1 MLTIEGLLEF
11 IQTNPTLLV
20 VAALMCYA
28 GGFASYITSMY
39 MQVRNKQCPFYF
51 WQHCWYFGHDIV
63 FSLLF
68 YQWFN
73 IVKFWLFKVMCIACM
88 VFVLIEIFSL
98 YRAVKYERQEIWG
111 KYHKGQEVTVK
122 QALIRGISGYAIGAL
137 LFLTLR
143 AVLNDPTCLF
153 LMMSTNVTQ
162 AMMVHRRADEIG
174 KRQPGQMALA
184 WFTVYTTAFT
194 FAPAGIGFFPSV
206 IPALSHPL
214 YFIVGGFCW
223 IVSIRAVYL
232 AFKQKKDEE
241 LYAKSFKEAWAE

>member
-1 MLTIEGLLEF
+1 MYTIEQGIQLINANPEF
-11 IQTNPTLLV
+11 FVI
-20 VAALMCYA
+20 AAIITY
-28 GGFASYITSMY
+28 GFGFSQYLASVW
-39 MQVRNKQCPFYF
+39 MQIKNKTCPFYF

-68 YQWFN
+68 YQWFH

-122 QALIRGISGYAIGAL
+122 QALIRAISGYAIGAL

-153 LMMSTNVTQ
+153 LMMTTNVTQ
-162 AMMVHRRADEIG
+162 AMMVHRRADENG

-206 IPALSHPL
+206 IPALSDPL
-214 YFIVGGFCW
+214 YFIFGGFCW

-232 AFKQKKDEE
+232 AFKQPKDEA
-241 LYAKSFKEAWAE
+241 LYAKSFKESWAE